1 MMSEKAKRGT
11 KRVCGGCSAKFYD
24 LNREPIICPLCETVF
39 EIKKVEPKP
48 KKAPVKEEKAEEKPE
63 KEAADAILEGEDDL
77 IDIDDDDEATSTT
90 EDDDTFLEVEDESEN
105 AVSSILPTTGV
116 SKDDEV

>member
-1 MMSEKAKRGT
+1 MAEKAKRGT

-24 LNREPIICPLCETVF
+24 LNREPAICPICQTIF

-48 KKAPVKEEKAEEKPE
+48 KKAPVKEEKPEEKPE

-77 IDIDDDDEATSTT
+77 IDIDDDDETAAST
-90 EDDDTFLEVEDESEN
+90 EDDDTFLEVEDESET
-105 AVSSILPTTGV
+105 AVSSILPPEGV